1 MGESPWFQMVTSAPP
16 RVLFTGGGTGGHLFP
31 GIAVAREFVRR
42 HPLAHVAFAGTRRGL
57 EQRMVPREGFAL
69 DLIRVSGL
77 VGKSWATKLRSL
89 VLLPV
94 ALLDAWHI
102 LRRQRPDL
110 VIGLGGYSAG
120 PLVLLAAATGRPTL
134 LLEQNTLPGVTNR
147 LLAWV
152 AHATAVSHDVTL
164 PYFGKRGF
172 ISGNPVRSGFFE
184 AQPPAD
190 SPATV
195 HVLVLGGSQGA
206 HAINVAMVE
215 AAKIVASASRSIRV
229 THQTGRY
236 DLEMVREGYRAAS
249 LTARVEEFV
258 DAVDEV
264 MATADL
270 VVCRAGAT
278 TLAETAATGRP
289 VIVVPYPHAT
299 NDHQRHNA
307 CVVKKAGAG
316 EIIDQSDLDG
326 TVLGRRVVAL
336 ANDDARRHAMAVASR
351 GLAKPV
357 ASLIVVDRIEQL
369 LGLRDETRR

>member
-1 MGESPWFQMVTSAPP
+1 M
-16 RVLFTGGGTGGHLFP
+16 
-31 GIAVAREFVRR
+31 
-42 HPLAHVAFAGTRRGL
+42 
-57 EQRMVPREGFAL
+57 
-69 DLIRVSGL
+69 
-77 VGKSWATKLRSL
+77 
-89 VLLPV
+89 
-94 ALLDAWHI
+94 
-102 LRRQRPDL
+102 
-110 VIGLGGYSAG
+110 
-120 PLVLLAAATGRPTL
+120 
-134 LLEQNTLPGVTNR
+134 
-147 LLAWV
+147 
-152 AHATAVSHDVTL
+152 
-164 PYFGKRGF
+164 
-172 ISGNPVRSGFFE
+172 
-184 AQPPAD
+184 
-190 SPATV
+190 
-195 HVLVLGGSQGA
+195 LVLGGSQGA

-307 CVVKKAGAG
+307 CVVKKSGAG

-326 TVLGRRVVAL
+326 TVLGRLVVAL
-336 ANDDARRHAMAVASR
+336 ANDDARRRAMAVASR

-369 LGLRDETRR
+369 LGLRDETAR